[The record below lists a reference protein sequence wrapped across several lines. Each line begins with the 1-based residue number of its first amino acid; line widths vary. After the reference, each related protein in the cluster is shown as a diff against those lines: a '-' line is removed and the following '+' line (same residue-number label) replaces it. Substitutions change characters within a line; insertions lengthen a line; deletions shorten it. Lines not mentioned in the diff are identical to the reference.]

1 MENAVA
7 LYPYLAT
14 PQKIVITMHQKPDG
28 DAMGAALGMF
38 HFLKKLGHEAVV
50 VSPTNWAKF
59 LNWIPGCKNVVDFE
73 KNVAKAQAVVES
85 SNLIFCLDFNAF
97 HRTRKMEDVL
107 RNYSGT
113 RILID
118 HHEQPDTNQFHC
130 GISDVSKCSTCEMV
144 YDFIIESPWADLM
157 DEEIATC
164 LYTGIM
170 TDTGS
175 FRFSITTPQVHRKVA
190 HLLELGVR
198 QSPIHDNIFDTYSE
212 NRLRFIGNALLNRME
227 VMYEYNTTFMYIPKK
242 DLTRYEIQTGDTEGL
257 VNYLLTIED
266 IKLAALLIDR
276 IEERKWSF
284 RSKGDFDVNQFA
296 RLHFNGGGH
305 KNAAGGRS
313 LNSLEENVHNF
324 KSVIMQ
330 YKDQLQ

>member
-1 MENAVA
+1 MENAAA
-7 LYPYLAT
+7 LYPQLAT
-14 PQKIVITMHQKPDG
+14 PQKVVITMHQKPDG
-28 DAMGAALGMF
+28 DAMGAALGLY
-38 HFLKKLGHEAVV
+38 HFLKKLGHDAVV

-59 LNWIPGCKNVVDFE
+59 LSWMPGCDEVLDFE
-73 KNVAKAQAVVES
+73 KSPLKVKPVVES
-85 SNLIFCLDFNAF
+85 ADIIFCLDFNAF
-97 HRTRKMEDVL
+97 HRTKKMEDVL

-118 HHEQPDTNQFHC
+118 HHEQPDTSFFQF
-130 GISDVSKCSTCEMV
+130 GISDVRKSSTCEMI
-144 YDFIIESPWADLM
+144 YDFIVASPWSHLLDTSVG
-157 DEEIATC
+157 TC

-170 TDTGS
+170 TDTGG
-175 FRFSITTPQVHRKVA
+175 FRFSITTPDVHRKVA
-190 HLLELGVR
+190 HLLELGVQ

-227 VMYEYNTTFMYIPKK
+227 VLYEYNTTFMYIPKK
-242 DLTRYEIQTGDTEGL
+242 DITRYEIQTGDTEGL

-276 IEERKWSF
+276 MEERKWSF
-284 RSKGDFDVNQFA
+284 RSKGTFDVNQFA

-313 LNSLEENVHNF
+313 LDSFEENVSSF

-330 YKDQLQ
+330 YKAQLQ